1 MVARVPV
8 KDEVGGSSPPAGA
21 ERSIVRICTMFMLLK
36 VWFITPGM
44 WVVPIKLKKE
54 FRIRRICL
62 WHDRCRSRG
71 FYFIKTCLPQA
82 ETAPIEAVARPR
94 RS

>member
-54 FRIRRICL
+54 FLIVL
-62 WHDRCRSRG
+62 NM
-71 FYFIKTCLPQA
+71 IK
-82 ETAPIEAVARPR
+82 IELSKQEVLQILI
-94 RS
+94 